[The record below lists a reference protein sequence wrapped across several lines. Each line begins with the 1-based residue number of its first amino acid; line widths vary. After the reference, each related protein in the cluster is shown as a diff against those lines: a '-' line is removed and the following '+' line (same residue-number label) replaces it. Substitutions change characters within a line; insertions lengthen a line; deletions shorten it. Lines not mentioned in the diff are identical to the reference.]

1 MNVNEWTKVVG
12 SLIAA
17 AALGVAAP
25 ASAGAGNGIRFGGGD
40 ARLHPFLDLEGR
52 YDTNV
57 RFSGD
62 REIDDFILH
71 VRPGVKFEAPGD
83 LAAVKFSGA
92 VDFAQYVKETDL
104 SKVLADVDLG
114 LSFNRRGQLG
124 LEITDEFRRRD
135 GTTAL
140 SISSAVVSNYNA
152 LGVEVPVQPGGGAL
166 LLKLTG
172 GWVLESF
179 ECPSGDD
186 SCVSSAVSDLG
197 YDQLSGG
204 GQIRWKF
211 LPRTAALVEGGYFTR
226 ISNADAIEDV
236 SGFRALAGISGLLTT
251 HWAGQVKAGYGSV
264 EGEKAFTA
272 TVELEWLP
280 TETASLLVGYVRDVG
295 AEPAVS
301 FASNRGYAEARAQ
314 LGGRYELR
322 LLGSYTDVDYFTTG
336 SPSATLLRVEPGVD
350 VNVARW
356 LKVGV
361 AYAYT
366 DRSADGTGPAGF
378 EFSKQEAS
386 LRASLTY

>member
-1 MNVNEWTKVVG
+1 VNVNAWSKVVG
-12 SLIAA
+12 SVIAA

-52 YDTNV
+52 YDSNV
-57 RFSGD
+57 RFTGTS
-62 REIDDFILH
+62 ETSDFIAH
-71 VRPGVKFEAPGD
+71 IRPGVRFDAPGD
-83 LAAVKFSGA
+83 VAAVKFSGA
-92 VDFAQYVKETDL
+92 VDFAQYLEESDL
-104 SKVLADVDLG
+104 STVFAEADLG
-114 LSFNRRGQLG
+114 LSFNRRGQIG

-135 GTTAL
+135 GSTAL
-140 SISSAVVSNYNA
+140 SISSAVISNYNA
-152 LGVEVPVQPGGGAL
+152 LGVEVPIQPGGGAL

-179 ECPSGDD
+179 ECPPGDD
-186 SCVSSAVSDLG
+186 GCVSSVLSDLG
-197 YDQLSGG
+197 YDQFSGG

-211 LPRTAALVEGGYFTR
+211 LPRTAAVVEGNYFTR
-226 ISNADAIEDV
+226 RSNGDAIPDV
-236 SGFRALAGISGLLTT
+236 GGVRVLAGISGLLTT

-264 EGEKAFTA
+264 DGDGTLAA

-295 AEPAVS
+295 AEPTLT

-322 LLGSYTDVDYFTTG
+322 LLGSYTDVDYFG
-336 SPSATLLRVEPGVD
+336 ASSATLLRVEPGVD

-356 LKVGV
+356 LKLGV

-366 DRSADGTGPAGF
+366 DRTAEGTGPAGF
-378 EFSKQEAS
+378 EFSKQEAW